1 MLWPVCSDQML
12 EAPRHNAPACRERA
26 EHQPWKRGPPRGPGP
41 RRHPPRGEMM
51 ERWPTAGSGPCGW
64 DHQDLEVPHPAPAV
78 LSGACSP
85 ESTVLRRCRTP
96 SPSKEDGKT
105 RHRHPRTTLDGWKQP
120 LHSRKLLCTHIL
132 KKKQLGERK
141 QNIIFFCIIHAPR
154 HFMHQAGVDNLT

>member
-1 MLWPVCSDQML
+1 MEAWSSLRSGSTPAPSPWGDDGEVARSRIRPMRL
-12 EAPRHNAPACRERA
+12 ESL
-26 EHQPWKRGPPRGPGP
+26 GFVL
-41 RRHPPRGEMM
+41 
-51 ERWPTAGSGPCGW
+51 
-64 DHQDLEVPHPAPAV
+64 QDLEVPHPAPAV

-85 ESTVLRRCRTP
+85 ETTVPQRCRTP

-105 RHRHPRTTLDGWKQP
+105 GHRHPQTTLDGWKQP

-132 KKKQLGERK
+132 KKTNWGERK